1 MSKKRNIAFLM
12 ALCVLLGSAVFCG
25 CSPSE
30 SSDSTETKEKIGAH
44 VADPVPMDGNGVLD
58 DGGDINFSE
67 PVVTAIGVNTSGEHL
82 IVLSTDTDKYTL
94 SEDAVLAEWS
104 NSGHTYNRVRCDETA
119 SVTFTMDFSGA
130 ADTSKVG
137 CMITL
142 INTRTYTCISV
153 SSDGQNWTDIGYAGD
168 VGIYGDY
175 TKHITSLLGD
185 EVTDSNLYQCYYSL
199 GKYIT
204 SSKILYVKCH
214 YSDQYNTE
222 LASKTG
228 TDVIGYVSYFDSFEI
243 EYDYL

>member
-1 MSKKRNIAFLM
+1 MSKKRNIALLM
-12 ALCVLLGSAVFCG
+12 ALCALLGSAVFCG

-30 SSDSTETKEKIGAH
+30 SSDSGSVKEKVGAH
-44 VADPVPMDGNGVLD
+44 VADPVSMDAKGVLD

-67 PVVTAIGVNTSGEHL
+67 PVVTAIGVKTSGEHK
-82 IVLSTDTDKYTL
+82 IVLGTNTDQYTL
-94 SEDAVLAEWS
+94 DGDAVLAEWS
-104 NSGHTYNRVRCDETA
+104 NSGHTYSRVRCSQTA
-119 SVTFTMDFSGA
+119 TLTFTMDFSGA

-142 INTRTYTCISV
+142 INIRTYTCISV
-153 SSDGQNWTDIGYAGD
+153 SSDGQNWTDIGYAGE

-175 TKHITSLLGD
+175 TTHITSLLGD
-185 EVTDSNLYQCYYSL
+185 EVSDSNLYQCYYAL
-199 GKYIT
+199 GEYIT

-222 LASKTG
+222 LASPVG
-228 TDVIGYVSYFDSFEI
+228 TDVIGYASYFDSFEI